1 MSGNFLSR
9 TVPRRNARKRSLI
22 VNNSP
27 TVFLVCGENRVPPR
41 DFPVPPMNFTGHSAH
56 FLRAPVF
63 RRIISRPPV
72 SRHLWC
78 AKLTASA
85 SLTYINVCGRSGPA
99 SAYPPAWCC
108 TWAVWRGDAVARRT
122 GMQRGSPCRSRRA
135 RGWVKNRT
143 RGASPPGSHSTEP
156 KRMATCLQKN
166 CSRPSAPVPVQAG
179 SGGDQARMRA
189 FPVAA
194 AALVWQGA
202 KGIR

>member
-9 TVPRRNARKRSLI
+9 TVTRRNARKRSLFG
-22 VNNSP
+22 NNSP
-27 TVFLVCGENRVPPR
+27 TVFYERGGNRVPPR

-56 FLRAPVF
+56 FLRAPAF

-78 AKLTASA
+78 AKLMASA

-99 SAYPPAWCC
+99 SAHPPAWCC
-108 TWAVWRGDAVARRT
+108 MWAAWRGDAVARRT
-122 GMQRGSPCRSRRA
+122 GMQRGSPCRFA
-135 RGWVKNRT
+135 ACEGMGDRT

-166 CSRPSAPVPVQAG
+166 CSRASAPVPVQAG